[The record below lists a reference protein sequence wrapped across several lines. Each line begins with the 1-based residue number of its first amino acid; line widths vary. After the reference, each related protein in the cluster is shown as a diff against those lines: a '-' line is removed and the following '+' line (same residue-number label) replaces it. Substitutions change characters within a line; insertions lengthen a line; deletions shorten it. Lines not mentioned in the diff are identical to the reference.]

1 MNKEMLWK
9 EIGEANSIFIAGHV
23 RPDGDCIGSCMAM
36 YQYLT
41 KEYPQKEICVYFES
55 VPEKFGFLD
64 KINESKMQYTEE
76 KQYDLFIALD
86 SSDVERLGDA
96 GLCFKKAKK
105 TVCIDHHV
113 SNLNYANMNI
123 VVPNASSTAEVLYE
137 LLDEEKIDKSIA
149 TSLYIGIIHD
159 SGVFKYS
166 NTSKRTMEIAGVLME
181 KGVEYTKLIDQTFYR
196 KTYIQ
201 NQILGRVLLESFLVL
216 EGKGIVSCVTKKMMN
231 FFGAT
236 SDDLDGIVEQMRI
249 TDGVEFSI
257 FLYEIEPLVY
267 KVSMRSNEIVNVSK
281 IATKFG
287 GGGHIRAA
295 GCTMTGTFHD
305 IVSTILKEIDM

>member
-23 RPDGDCIGSCMAM
+23 RPDGDCMGSCMAM

-96 GLCFKKAKK
+96 GLCFEKAKK

-166 NTSKRTMEIAGVLME
+166 NTSKRTMEIAGILME